1 MIVKTSQA
9 QQKIL
14 ITGGSGYIGSVLVSY
29 LLKKGLFVRIV
40 DILPFS
46 GHILQQYKKKIEYIQ
61 SDIRKIEPMLLK
73 NIFAIIH
80 LAAFSDETSSDKNPS
95 ETKKINTLAAI
106 ALAQKAKELNV
117 KRFIFASSSS
127 IYDKGIDKEDG
138 PKSENAQVSP
148 TGTYSISKYEA
159 EKKLLTLSDKKFSVV
174 ILRKA
179 TVCGFSS
186 TMRFDLVVNAMV
198 RSALTKGY
206 IRVYCKG
213 LQWRPLISVG
223 DVAQA
228 YYKILAAPKQNV
240 AGQIFNIGFGNFRVL
255 NIASLVQKTM
265 VKHFS
270 LHPKI
275 IFEQDDKKDRSYR
288 IIVNKAKHMLG
299 FTPKITIEETI
310 INLVK
315 KLPHGKRISLVKKR

>member
-1 MIVKTSQA
+1 MKTSQA

-29 LLKKGLFVRIV
+29 LLKKGLFVRVV

-46 GHILQQYKKKIEYIQ
+46 GYIPQQYEKKIEYIQ
-61 SDIRKIEPMLLK
+61 SDIKKKEPMLLK
-73 NIFAIIH
+73 NIFAVIH
-80 LAAFSDETSSDKNPS
+80 LAALSNEASSDKNPN
-95 ETKKINTLAAI
+95 ETKEVNTLTTI

-127 IYDKGIDKEDG
+127 IYDKGMSKEDG
-138 PKSENAQVSP
+138 PKSENTQVSP
-148 TGTYSISKYEA
+148 TGAYSISKYEA

-179 TVCGFSS
+179 TVCGFSPV
-186 TMRFDLVVNAMV
+186 MRFDLVVNAMV

-206 IRVYCKG
+206 IQVYCKG
-213 LQWRPLISVG
+213 LQWRPLISAG
-223 DVAQA
+223 DVTLA
-228 YYKILAAPKQNV
+228 YYKVLTAPKQNV
-240 AGQIFNIGFGNFRVL
+240 AGQIFNIGFGNFRVED
-255 NIASLVQKTM
+255 IALLVQKTM

-275 IFEQDDKKDRSYR
+275 IFEQDDRKDRSYR
-288 IIVNKAKHMLG
+288 INVNKAKYIFG
-299 FTPKITIEETI
+299 FTPKMTIEETI
-310 INLVK
+310 IDLVK
-315 KLPHGKRISLVKKR
+315 KLPHGKRYP

>member
-1 MIVKTSQA
+1 MKTSQA

-29 LLKKGLFVRIV
+29 LLKKNLFVRVI

-46 GHILQQYKKKIEYIQ
+46 GHIPQQYKKSFEYIQ

-73 NIFAIIH
+73 NIFVIIH
-80 LAAFSDETSSDKNPS
+80 LAAFSDETSSDKNPN
-95 ETKKINTLAAI
+95 ETKKVNTLATI
-106 ALAQKAKELNV
+106 TLAQKAKKMNV

-127 IYDKGIDKEDG
+127 IYDKGMDKEDG
-138 PKSENAQVSP
+138 PKSEDTQAYP
-148 TGTYSISKYEA
+148 TGAYSISKYEA
-159 EKKLLTLSDKKFSVV
+159 EKELLTLSDKKFSVV

-179 TVCGFSS
+179 TVCGFSPF
-186 TMRFDLVVNAMV
+186 MRFDLVVNAMIK
-198 RSALTKGY
+198 SALTNGY

-228 YYKILAAPKQNV
+228 YYKILTAPKQNV
-240 AGQIFNIGFGNFRVL
+240 AGQIFNIGFCNLRVRD
-255 NIASLVQKTM
+255 IASLVQETM

-275 IFEQDDKKDRSYR
+275 IFEQDDRKDRSYR
-288 IIVNKAKHMLG
+288 INADKAKYILG
-299 FTPKITIEETI
+299 FTPKTTIEETI
-310 INLVK
+310 IDLVK
-315 KLPHGKRISLVKKR
+315 KLS

>member
-1 MIVKTSQA
+1 MKTLQA

-29 LLKKGLFVRIV
+29 LLKKNLFVRVI

-46 GHILQQYKKKIEYIQ
+46 GHIPQKYKKKFEYIQ
-61 SDIRKIEPMLLK
+61 SDIRKIKPTLLK
-73 NIFAIIH
+73 NIFVIIH
-80 LAAFSDETSSDKNPS
+80 LAAFSNETSSDKNPN
-95 ETKKINTLAAI
+95 ETKKVNTLAAI
-106 ALAQKAKELNV
+106 ALAQKAKKMNV

-127 IYDKGIDKEDG
+127 IYDKGIDEEDG
-138 PKSENAQVSP
+138 PKSESTQVFP
-148 TGTYSISKYEA
+148 TGAYSISKYEA
-159 EKKLLTLSDKKFSVV
+159 EKELLALSDKKFSVA

-198 RSALTKGY
+198 RSALANGS

-213 LQWRPLISVG
+213 LQWRPLISAG

-228 YYKILAAPKQNV
+228 YYKILTAQKQNV
-240 AGQIFNIGFGNFRVL
+240 AGQIFNIGFCNFRVRD
-255 NIASLVQKTM
+255 IALLVQETM

-288 IIVNKAKHMLG
+288 INVNKAKYILG
-299 FTPKITIEETI
+299 FTPKITIEEVI
-310 INLVK
+310 IDLVK
-315 KLPHGKRISLVKKR
+315 KLPYGKRISLIKKR